1 MNLDLRPDA
10 EPTDRD
16 RFRFQVVERAAEL
29 ADLASI
35 EVRDA
40 DAFLAAAEHERIKSA
55 LYYFPSLYFD
65 GWSRTYMLRWERHA
79 GSILVYLIRRR
90 RDSSGAKVNAQMSLY
105 FPPFPFDPAALRHAL
120 QRMRDFN
127 GNRSGRILIVQEA
140 QALRIAREGFV
151 ISFKWEEFI
160 YDRAAVMALEGPGFR
175 TLRQEMSRALRRGIV
190 ETRPYTTAD
199 QPVCRALAKAW
210 RERLVA
216 NGMKIGIAYSH
227 VAACLTAADPFPTS
241 LLKGLVV
248 EVDGEVRGFAFS
260 GPITST
266 MGGNYICITDTNV
279 RGLPYLL
286 RYRLMAEFPDVIHFN
301 DAHDAGR
308 PGLRELKQRF
318 SPIEMH
324 GIFSAQEERTPG

>member
-1 MNLDLRPDA
+1 MTLFLRPDA
-10 EPTDRD
+10 EPADQDRS
-16 RFRFQVVERAAEL
+16 RFQIVERAAEL

-35 EVRDA
+35 EARDA

-55 LYYFPSLYFD
+55 FCYFPSLYFE
-65 GWSRTYMLRWERHA
+65 GWSRTYRLCWERHA
-79 GSILVYLIRRR
+79 GSILVYVIRRP
-90 RDSSGAKVNAQMSLY
+90 RDHSGAKMNAQMSLY

-127 GNRSGRILIVQEA
+127 GKRSGKIVFVQEA
-140 QALRIAREGFV
+140 QALRIAREGFG

-160 YDRAAVMALEGPGFR
+160 FDRAAVMALEGSGFR
-175 TLRQEMSRALRRGIV
+175 KLRQEMSRALRQGIV
-190 ETRPYTTAD
+190 ETRSFTTAD
-199 QPVCRALAKAW
+199 QPACLALAKAW

-216 NGMKIGIAYSH
+216 NGMKIGVAYSH
-227 VAACLTAADPFPTS
+227 VAACLTVADPFPPS

-266 MGGNYICITDTNV
+266 MGCNYLCITDLSLP
-279 RGLPYLL
+279 GLALLL
-286 RYRLMAEFPDVIHFN
+286 RYHLMAQFPDLIHFN

-308 PGLRELKQRF
+308 PELRNLKQRF
-318 SPIEMH
+318 SPVEMH
-324 GIFSAQEERTPG
+324 GIFSAQER